1 MSVFFLSNLKRFW
14 IGKVLVSF
22 LVAVSV
28 FVAPLGITI
37 SYIQDITPAKNVI
50 LLIGDGMGEN
60 HLEKTKDEL
69 SVSLVMDTM
78 PVQGY
83 QRTQSMSSYVTDS
96 AAGGTALACGIRTFN
111 GAIGCLG
118 VAEDEVLNL
127 DWNIVSYKSVT
138 ELAMEKG
145 MRAGIV
151 TSDSNCGATPASF
164 SAHTSSRNNDEDI
177 AEQQLASGI
186 DLIWTASCGLVNET
200 NCAQAGYTFVDNRDE
215 LYALDDGEKSF
226 AQFTGMIQYD
236 DGKENA
242 MPLSELT
249 TQAIKQLDN
258 EDGFFLMVE
267 GAHIDKY
274 SHSNIDDEMMQS
286 VVEFDKAIAAAI
298 EFAKADGNTV
308 VIVTAD
314 HETGAIKY
322 NSRTD
327 KYEFNSGSHSGVPV
341 PLRIYGYDNFINN
354 GDTILNIEVADFIS
368 KLLGYE
374 DKVFPVMF

>member
-1 MSVFFLSNLKRFW
+1 MSVFILSNLKRFW

-28 FVAPLGITI
+28 FLAPLGITI

-60 HLEKTKDEL
+60 HLEKTKKEL
-69 SVSLVMDTM
+69 GVSLVMDTM

-83 QRTQSMSSYVTDS
+83 QRTQSLSNYVTDS

-111 GAIGCLG
+111 GALGCLG
-118 VAEDEVLNL
+118 VYEDEVLGI
-127 DWNIVSYKSVT
+127 DWNLVSYKSVT

-145 MRAGIV
+145 MRTGIV
-151 TSDSNCGATPASF
+151 TSDSNTGATPASF
-164 SAHTSSRNNDEDI
+164 SVHTAGRDNSEDI
-177 AEQQLASGI
+177 ALQQLASGI
-186 DLIWTASCGLVNET
+186 DLIWTASCGLVNEV
-200 NCAQAGYTFVDNRDE
+200 NCAQAGYTFVNDRAG
-215 LYALDDGEKSF
+215 LAALADGEKSF
-226 AQFTGMIQYD
+226 AQFSGMIQYD
-236 DGKENA
+236 DGQENA

-249 TQAIKQLDN
+249 ATAIEQLDN

-274 SHSNIDDEMMQS
+274 SHSNIDDEMMKS

-322 NSRTD
+322 NSKAE
-327 KYEFNSGSHSGVPV
+327 KYEFTSGSHSGVPV
-341 PLRIYGYDNFINN
+341 PMRIYGYDNFINN
-354 GDTILNIEVADFIS
+354 GDTILNTEVADFMS
-368 KLLGYE
+368 KLLGYSDE
-374 DKVFPVMF
+374 VFPVLL